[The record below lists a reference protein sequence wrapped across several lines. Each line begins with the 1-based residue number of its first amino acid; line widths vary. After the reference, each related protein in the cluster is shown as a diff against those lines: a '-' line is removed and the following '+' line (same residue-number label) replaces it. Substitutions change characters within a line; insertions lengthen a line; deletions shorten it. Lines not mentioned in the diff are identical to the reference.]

1 MGARNYWQMDGKHCK
16 NCAGK
21 LRSLCKYNPSNM
33 SYPPG
38 ELMIPGRLSRRPR
51 LRERN
56 LCFLWYANNFWT
68 RATGGIR
75 GRLMWRLGAGIDDKG
90 AHLLLPRRACTCAA
104 GALAGRLNAVGV
116 RGL

>member
-1 MGARNYWQMDGKHCK
+1 MVARNYWQMDGKHCK

-68 RATGGIR
+68 RATAASGGASC
-75 GRLMWRLGAGIDDKG
+75 GGS
-90 AHLLLPRRACTCAA
+90 
-104 GALAGRLNAVGV
+104 ALASTTRV
-116 RGL
+116 RASSFRGAPVLAQRVFWLAS